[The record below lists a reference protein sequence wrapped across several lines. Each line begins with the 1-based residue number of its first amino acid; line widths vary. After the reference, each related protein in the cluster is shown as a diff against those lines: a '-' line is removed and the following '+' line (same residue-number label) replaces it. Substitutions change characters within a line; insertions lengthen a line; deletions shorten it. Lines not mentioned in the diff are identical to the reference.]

1 MTAGA
6 CNTNGC
12 LVTDDLS
19 GNHSQRLA
27 LRGVDL
33 SGHDTASWL
42 ILGQAQL
49 TQATAGPGS
58 EVSNIV
64 CNLHERASN
73 DVQGSVSLHESV
85 MSSERFELVRSGLEL
100 DAGNL
105 ADFGSDLHVE
115 APLGVET
122 LIHMGH

>member
-1 MTAGA
+1 MVA
-6 CNTNGC
+6 
-12 LVTDDLS
+12 DDLGS
-19 GNHSQRLA
+19 HHGHSLA

-42 ILGQAQL
+42 ILGKAQL

-73 DVQGSVSLHESV
+73 NIQGSVSLHESV

-115 APLGVET
+115 TPLGVVT